1 MLAPRNSTPG
11 SSSATSQVEPPQ
23 ALFRRCHDGDAAAR
37 EALVIRYMPLAR
49 RLALRY
55 LRPSVALDD
64 LCQVANLALVKA
76 VDRFDADRGFTFEA
90 FAIPTILGELRR
102 FFRDTSWA
110 VHVSRA
116 DQERS
121 RKIRETITLLSH
133 ERGHSPSVQQLS
145 EYLEISQ
152 EQVMDGM
159 QVLQAYTETSLDA
172 PAADDQ
178 DGGTTLVNTLGGE
191 DRGYELVEDGLVLE
205 RVIPA
210 LSPRER
216 QLIDLRFGREL
227 SQAEI
232 GARLGLS
239 QMQISRLLRATL
251 DKLHDLVGEIAD
263 S

>member
-1 MLAPRNSTPG
+1 MLAPHQVT
-11 SSSATSQVEPPQ
+11 SATTAVESPQ
-23 ALFRRCHDGDAAAR
+23 ALFRRCRDGDVAAR

-55 LRPSVALDD
+55 LRPSVALED

-121 RKIRETITLLSH
+121 RKIRDTIVELSH
-133 ERGHSPSVQQLS
+133 EHGRSPSVQQLS

-172 PAADDQ
+172 PVADDQ
-178 DGGTTLVNTLGGE
+178 EGTTLVNTLGGE
-191 DRGYELVEDGLVLE
+191 DLGYGLVEDGLVLE

-210 LSPRER
+210 LSPREQ
-216 QLIDLRFGREL
+216 QLIDLRFRHEL

-251 DKLHDLVGEIAD
+251 EKLHELVGEIAD

>member
-1 MLAPRNSTPG
+1 MCAATRED
-11 SSSATSQVEPPQ
+11 SSQ
-23 ALFRRCHDGDAAAR
+23 ALFRRYHEGDAAAR

-55 LRPSVALDD
+55 VRPSVALDD
-64 LCQVANLALVKA
+64 LCQVANLALVKS
-76 VDRFDADRGFTFEA
+76 VDRFDPARGFNFEA

-121 RKIRETITLLSH
+121 RKIRDTITLLSH
-133 ERGHSPSVQQLS
+133 EHGHSPSVQQLS

-152 EQVMDGM
+152 EEVMDGM
-159 QVLQAYTETSLDA
+159 QVLQAYTEVSLDA

-178 DGGTTLVNTLGGE
+178 EGATLVTTLGGE
-191 DRGYELVEDGLVLE
+191 DVGYGLVEDGLVLE

-216 QLIDLRFGREL
+216 QLIDLRFGHEL
-227 SQAEI
+227 SQSEI

-251 DKLHDLVGEIAD
+251 EKLHELVGEAAD